1 MAHIGC
7 ETETELRPSNK
18 SVKSWLT
25 GHLGSAV
32 THGDVAHWHI
42 ATIRQV
48 ATTVAFAVRADI
60 GPRRPKR
67 RS

>member
-32 THGDVAHWHI
+32 AHGDVAHWHK
-42 ATIRQV
+42 
-48 ATTVAFAVRADI
+48 
-60 GPRRPKR
+60 RPFGKSLQ
-67 RS
+67 RSLSR